1 MAIFARLTVLAIPSP
16 DLERFFVWVF
26 SICLIFN
33 ILLSCFLTSINFP
46 FAPDYYFWESFYTE
60 KRLLLIRSDSGLSAI
75 IGISAFLGVF
85 LIATQT
91 NSGKNKMLRFIYIIL
106 ITFLLIGT
114 KSRTALL
121 IALLIVGGYLS
132 ALFKDECL
140 MLYARVVT
148 VLFSLMLFLYILFPF
163 APGLYNYTFNFVLNL
178 QEKVPNVRIIS
189 SDHADSL
196 GSGREILNH
205 SLITTSMEK
214 PLMGHGKEAPIL
226 LYGVDAEGNVS
237 FDEETKISS
246 SESSFR
252 FAVKYGW
259 PIYFSML
266 FLILSPI
273 ISYMFLGNRKI
284 HAASMLLFLVIL
296 LNFIFNGVFE
306 NYYASGPIFLYLLL
320 IYYFKKTYKLT
331 TVWTAPHRLDKIC

>member
-1 MAIFARLTVLAIPSP
+1 
-16 DLERFFVWVF
+16 
-26 SICLIFN
+26 
-33 ILLSCFLTSINFP
+33 
-46 FAPDYYFWESFYTE
+46 
-60 KRLLLIRSDSGLSAI
+60 
-75 IGISAFLGVF
+75 
-85 LIATQT
+85 
-91 NSGKNKMLRFIYIIL
+91 
-106 ITFLLIGT
+106 
-114 KSRTALL
+114 
-121 IALLIVGGYLS
+121 
-132 ALFKDECL
+132 
-140 MLYARVVT
+140 
-148 VLFSLMLFLYILFPF
+148 
-163 APGLYNYTFNFVLNL
+163 
-178 QEKVPNVRIIS
+178 
-189 SDHADSL
+189 
-196 GSGREILNH
+196 
-205 SLITTSMEK
+205 LITTSMEK

-237 FDEETKISS
+237 FDEETKIAS